1 MAGLSDPELRRE
13 LQALGFQPGP
23 ITDTTRDVYRKKL
36 RHLRGAV
43 RLREEA
49 RPRGEER
56 LRAEAPL
63 RARPAA
69 AALRAEPWPSP
80 LAPSSAF
87 ATAGAYGDLGAPA
100 AAWSASRDPAP
111 AARPAPLRR
120 RASVRGSSE
129 DDDDA
134 RAPDRPGPRARR
146 WWAPARPPPALG
158 PDPRPG
164 LRATRAGAAGAAQAR
179 PEAGRRL
186 ERCLSRLLLWASLG
200 LLFVFLGILWA
211 KMGRPS
217 APREAE
223 DHMKLLPVDCERK
236 NDEFCQAKQKAALL
250 ELLHELYN
258 FLAIQAGN
266 FECGNPEKLKSK
278 CIPVAEAQ
286 EYVANVTGSST
297 AKFEAALTWIL
308 SSNKDVGIC
317 LKGEDPSELVTTVD
331 KVVCLESAR
340 PRMGVGCRLSRALL
354 TAVTH
359 VLIFFWCLA
368 FLWGLLIFLKYRWR
382 KLEEEE
388 QAMYEMV
395 KKIIDV
401 VQDHY
406 VDWEQD
412 MERYPYVGILH
423 VRDTLIPPQSRR
435 RMKRVWDRAVE
446 FLASNESRIQ
456 TESHRVAGEDMLVW
470 RWTKPSFFSDS
481 ER

>member
-1 MAGLSDPELRRE
+1 MTSSSWRPTSPTDLLNMAPGDLPLMARALPVGPAAGAVPGAVHAGAAGAMAGLSDPELRRE

-63 RARPAA
+63 RARPAP
-69 AALRAEPWPSP
+69 AALRAEPWRSP

-100 AAWSASRDPAP
+100 ANWSASRDPAP

-129 DDDDA
+129 DDEDA

-223 DHMKLLPVDCERK
+223 DHSTWGGRGPGRTSRGDPAVGGGQGPSRRPFRPHSPLSPLPGPPSPLE
-236 NDEFCQAKQKAALL
+236 KAAPRR
-250 ELLHELYN
+250 HT
-258 FLAIQAGN
+258 
-266 FECGNPEKLKSK
+266 P
-278 CIPVAEAQ
+278 P
-286 EYVANVTGSST
+286 
-297 AKFEAALTWIL
+297 
-308 SSNKDVGIC
+308 
-317 LKGEDPSELVTTVD
+317 PSQSV
-331 KVVCLESAR
+331 SAR
-340 PRMGVGCRLSRALL
+340 RRA
-354 TAVTH
+354 
-359 VLIFFWCLA
+359 
-368 FLWGLLIFLKYRWR
+368 WR
-382 KLEEEE
+382 
-388 QAMYEMV
+388 A
-395 KKIIDV
+395 
-401 VQDHY
+401 
-406 VDWEQD
+406 
-412 MERYPYVGILH
+412 R
-423 VRDTLIPPQSRR
+423 PQSD
-435 RMKRVWDRAVE
+435 RVP
-446 FLASNESRIQ
+446 ASW
-456 TESHRVAGEDMLVW
+456 GPVW
-470 RWTKPSFFSDS
+470 RVCGASWGACGKGALPWPQDLGGSGGS
-481 ER
+481 